1 MLLYHVKLKCYVV
14 VELKNTAFK
23 PEYAGKLN
31 FYLNLMDK
39 KIKDESD
46 NPTIGLILCKDKK
59 GITVEYAI
67 EGINKPMGVS
77 QFKLTEELPEKLK
90 QYLPTPEKITKLKE

>member
-1 MLLYHVKLKCYVV
+1 MI
-14 VELKNTAFK
+14 ELKTGKFK

-39 KIKDESD
+39 KVKDKSD
-46 NPTIGLILCKDKK
+46 NSTIGLILCQEKK

-67 EGINKPMGVS
+67 EGISKPIGVS
-77 QFKLTEELPEKLK
+77 QFKLTEELPNKLK
-90 QYLPTPEKITKLKE
+90 DFLPTPEALSKFEAEFDEDDE